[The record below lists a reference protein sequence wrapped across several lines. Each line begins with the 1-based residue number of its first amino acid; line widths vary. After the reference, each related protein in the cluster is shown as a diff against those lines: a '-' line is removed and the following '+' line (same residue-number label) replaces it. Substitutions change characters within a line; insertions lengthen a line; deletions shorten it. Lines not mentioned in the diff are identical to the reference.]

1 MLTIAL
7 GAAEISRNSA
17 IVSTVQ
23 ADQPGDRDREIE
35 LTDDRLGRCK
45 TPGTRPRGRDVSI
58 THGRQRHEAEVGER
72 RARIVVGAPISQTGC
87 ALLMP

>member
-45 TPGTRPRGRDVSI
+45 TPRHPATR
-58 THGRQRHEAEVGER
+58 A
-72 RARIVVGAPISQTGC
+72 
-87 ALLMP
+87 